1 MEKKA
6 VDKITIDRKA
16 AEKKRSERNR
26 LEKSKEYI
34 SLILLLTFVAM
45 GFLLI
50 TILIVGAIVFFTIYQ
65 GMLKLD
71 YTGISAKFLF
81 FTFFGLSFLIGII
94 LFLILIHFPLK
105 PVTKILDVTSRLA
118 SGDYSARLHFKG
130 PFAKLPPFRK
140 MADSFNTMAEELG
153 QIEMLRSDF
162 INNFSHEF
170 KTPIVSIAGFTK
182 LLKKGNLPEE
192 TKAEYLDIIEA
203 ESLRLSALATNVL
216 NLAKVEN
223 QSILSDTEEFNLS
236 EQIRNCVLLLESKWS
251 KKNIEPVL
259 PEEEYLAYGN
269 EELLTQV
276 WINTLDNA
284 IKFSEEDSAVEVE
297 IRETGEYTQV
307 RISNYGAPIPEDK
320 RERIFGKFYQADESH
335 ATEGNG
341 VGLAVVKK
349 IVELHKGYVDV
360 ECVDGKNTFVV
371 TLPRG

>member
-1 MEKKA
+1 M
-6 VDKITIDRKA
+6 
-16 AEKKRSERNR
+16 AEKSMPEKSLSERNR
-26 LEKSKEYI
+26 LEKSKEYL
-34 SLILLLTFVAM
+34 SLILILTFVAM

-50 TILIVGAIVFFTIYQ
+50 TILIVGAIVFFTIYR

-71 YTGISAKFLF
+71 YTGISASFLF
-81 FTFFGLSFLIGII
+81 FTFIGLSLLIGII

-118 SGDYSARLHFKG
+118 SGDYSARLNFKG
-130 PFAKLPPFRK
+130 AFAKLPPFRK
-140 MADSFNTMAEELG
+140 LTDSFNTMAEELG

-216 NLAKVEN
+216 NLAKIEN
-223 QSILSDTEEFNLS
+223 QSILSDTVEFNLS
-236 EQIRNCVLLLESKWS
+236 CQIRNCVLLLESKWS
-251 KKNIEPVL
+251 KKNIEPIL
-259 PEEEYLAYGN
+259 PEEDYQAFGN
-269 EELLTQV
+269 EELLKQV

-284 IKFSEEDSAVEVE
+284 IKFSEENSTVEVE
-297 IRETGEYTQV
+297 IRETAEYTQV
-307 RISNYGAPIPEDK
+307 RISNYGEPIPEDK

-349 IVELHKGYVDV
+349 IVDLHKGYVEV
-360 ECVDGKNTFVV
+360 QCAEEKNIFIV